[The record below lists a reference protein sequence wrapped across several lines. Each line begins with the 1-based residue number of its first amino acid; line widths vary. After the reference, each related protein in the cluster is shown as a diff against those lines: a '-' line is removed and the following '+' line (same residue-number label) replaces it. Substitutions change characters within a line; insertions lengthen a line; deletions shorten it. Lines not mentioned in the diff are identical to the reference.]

1 MQVYRVGGAVR
12 DQLLGLPVKDNDW
25 VVIGA
30 TPRQMKDLGFQP
42 VGRDFPVFLHPKT
55 KEEYALARTE
65 RKTGHGYG
73 GFSFYTSID
82 ISLEEDLLRRDLTI
96 NAMAEDQHGNI
107 IDPYGGQEDLKNRWL
122 RHISPAF
129 QEDPLRILRVAR
141 FAARLAPFGFQVAEE
156 TLELMSN
163 MVKSGEA
170 SHLVPERVWQE
181 TSRALMEA
189 TPAVYFQILESCGA
203 LQAVMPEFRSL
214 IHSQTLLHLNLAAQA
229 DRNALI
235 RFGCLFSPLL
245 PQPEAELVN
254 SIRTV
259 QGASSRMRL
268 PSEYADM
275 ARLVTEHAQN
285 VTSVIHT
292 NNAESLMTLFE
303 ATDALRRPERFISL
317 IIILS
322 YSFETVK
329 VKKDQI
335 IELLDNC
342 LSIKAKDVMTKN
354 IKGKAVGEALRKKR
368 LQKIQSTVNLT
379 K

>member
-25 VVIGA
+25 VVVGA
-30 TPRQMKDLGFQP
+30 TPGQMKGLGYQP
-42 VGRDFPVFLHPKT
+42 VGRDFPVFLHPQT

-65 RKTGHGYG
+65 RKTGHGYA
-73 GFSFYTSID
+73 GFSFYTSVD

-107 IDPYGGQEDLKNRWL
+107 IDPYGGQEDLKNRRL

-141 FAARLAPFGFQVAEE
+141 FAARLAPLGFLVAEE

-163 MVKSGEA
+163 MVNNGEA

-181 TSRALMEA
+181 TSRALME
-189 TPAVYFQILESCGA
+189 PSPSVYFQTLESCGA
-203 LQAVMPEFRSL
+203 LQAVLPEFRSL
-214 IHSQTLLHLNLAAQA
+214 INNQTLLHLNMAAR
-229 DRNALI
+229 DNSTALI

-245 PQPEAELVN
+245 PQAEAEKTNGIL
-254 SIRTV
+254 TV
-259 QGASSRMRL
+259 QGVSARLRL

-275 ARLVTEHAQN
+275 ALLVTEHAQS
-285 VTSVIHT
+285 VTSVIHR
-292 NNAESLMTLFE
+292 NDAESLISLFE

-317 IIILS
+317 ITILS
-322 YSFETVK
+322 YSCAIVK
-329 VKKDQI
+329 LKKSQI
-335 IELLDNC
+335 IELLTGC
-342 LSIKAKDVMTKN
+342 LSIKARDLMTEN
-354 IKGKAVGEALRKKR
+354 ITGKALGEALRQKR
-368 LQKIQSTVNLT
+368 LQQIQSKMPLDE
-379 K
+379 

>member
-25 VVIGA
+25 VVVGA
-30 TPRQMKDLGFQP
+30 TPGQMKDLGYQP
-42 VGRDFPVFLHPKT
+42 VGRDFPVFLHPQT

-65 RKTGHGYG
+65 RKTGHGYA
-73 GFSFYTSID
+73 GFSFHTSVD

-107 IDPYGGQEDLKNRWL
+107 IDPYGGQEDLKNRRL

-141 FAARLAPFGFQVAEE
+141 FAARLAPLGFLVAEE

-163 MVKSGEA
+163 MVNNGEA

-181 TSRALMEA
+181 TSRALME
-189 TPAVYFQILESCGA
+189 PSPSVYFQTLESCGA
-203 LQAVMPEFRSL
+203 LKAVLPEFRSL
-214 IHSQTLLHLNLAAQA
+214 IHNQTLLHLNMAAR
-229 DRNALI
+229 DNSTALI

-245 PQPEAELVN
+245 PQAEAEITNGIL
-254 SIRTV
+254 TV
-259 QGASSRMRL
+259 QGVSSRMRL

-275 ARLVTEHAQN
+275 ALLVTEHAQS
-285 VTSVIHT
+285 VTSVIHR
-292 NNAESLMTLFE
+292 NDAESLMSLFE

-317 IIILS
+317 ITILS
-322 YSFETVK
+322 YSCAIVK
-329 VKKDQI
+329 LKKSQI
-335 IELLDNC
+335 IELLTGC
-342 LSIKAKDVMTKN
+342 LSIKARDLMTEN
-354 IKGKAVGEALRKKR
+354 ITGKALGEALRQKR
-368 LQKIQSTVNLT
+368 LQQIQSKILLNE
-379 K
+379 

>member
-25 VVIGA
+25 VVVGA
-30 TPRQMKDLGFQP
+30 TPDQMKDLGYQP
-42 VGRDFPVFLHPKT
+42 VGRDFPVFLHPQT

-65 RKTGHGYG
+65 RKTGHGYA
-73 GFSFYTSID
+73 GFSFHTSID

-107 IDPYGGQEDLKNRWL
+107 IDPYGGQEDLENRRL

-141 FAARLAPFGFQVAEE
+141 FAARLAPLGFQVAEA

-163 MVKSGEA
+163 MVNNGEA

-181 TSRALMEA
+181 TSRALME
-189 TPAVYFQILESCGA
+189 PSPSVYFQTLESCGA
-203 LQAVMPEFRSL
+203 LQAVLPEFRSL
-214 IHSQTLLHLNLAAQA
+214 IHNQTLLHLTMAA
-229 DRNALI
+229 RENSTALI

-245 PQPEAELVN
+245 PQPEAEKINGILT
-254 SIRTV
+254 I
-259 QGASSRMRL
+259 QGVSSRMRL

-275 ARLVTEHAQN
+275 ALLVTEHAQS
-285 VTSVIHT
+285 VTSVIHS
-292 NNAESLMTLFE
+292 NNAESLMSLFE

-317 IIILS
+317 ITILS
-322 YSFETVK
+322 YSFATVK
-329 VKKDQI
+329 LKK
-335 IELLDNC
+335 
-342 LSIKAKDVMTKN
+342 KP
-354 IKGKAVGEALRKKR
+354 GH
-368 LQKIQSTVNLT
+368 
-379 K
+379 

>member
-141 FAARLAPFGFQVAEE
+141 FAARLAPFGFKVAEE

-181 TSRALMEA
+181 TSRALMEP

-245 PQPEAELVN
+245 PQHEAEQID

-285 VTSVIHT
+285 VTSVIDT

-329 VKKDQI
+329 FKKDQI

-368 LQKIQSTVNLT
+368 LQKIQSTVNLN

>member
-96 NAMAEDQHGNI
+96 NAMAEDQYGNI
-107 IDPYGGQEDLKNRWL
+107 IDPYGGQEDLKNRRL

-141 FAARLAPFGFQVAEE
+141 FAARLAPFGFKVAEE

-181 TSRALMEA
+181 TSRALMEP
-189 TPAVYFQILESCGA
+189 TPSVYFQILESCGA

-229 DRNALI
+229 DSNALI

-245 PQPEAELVN
+245 PQPKAELIN
-254 SIRTV
+254 SVRTV

-285 VTSVIHT
+285 LTSVIHT
-292 NNAESLMTLFE
+292 INAESLMTLFE

-329 VKKDQI
+329 FKKDQI
-335 IELLDNC
+335 IELLDSC
-342 LSIKAKDVMTKN
+342 LSIKAKDVITKD

-368 LQKIQSTVNLT
+368 LQKIQSTIELN

>member
-30 TPRQMKDLGFQP
+30 TPKQMKDLGFQP

-96 NAMAEDQHGNI
+96 NAMAEDQYGNI
-107 IDPYGGQEDLKNRWL
+107 IDPYGGQEDLKNRRL

-141 FAARLAPFGFQVAEE
+141 FAARLAPFGFKVAEE

-181 TSRALMEA
+181 TSRALMEP

-203 LQAVMPEFRSL
+203 LQAVLPELSSL

-229 DRNALI
+229 DSNALI

-245 PQPEAELVN
+245 PQPEAELIN
-254 SIRTV
+254 SVRTV

-275 ARLVTEHAQN
+275 ARFVTEHAQN
-285 VTSVIHT
+285 LTSVIHT
-292 NNAESLMTLFE
+292 INAESLMTLFE

-329 VKKDQI
+329 FKKDQI
-335 IELLDNC
+335 IELLDSC

-368 LQKIQSTVNLT
+368 LQKIQSTIELN